1 VNYTTES
8 EETLAN
14 QRLK

>member
-1 VNYTTES
+1 MQQS

-14 QRLK
+14 VTCN